1 MPVRNLEITKKADND
16 ADVSDAVFAIYGPYT
31 TEELDNLTAVSAAK
45 KVGEMTS
52 SGNVYSFVSTQSA
65 YLTYADSYLVV
76 ETSAPAPYLSTGAT
90 FSGEGIAAHDE
101 VEIGGEKHSCFV
113 LEGMN
118 QAARRL

>member
-1 MPVRNLEITKKADND
+1 MDVGLVPVRDLEITKKADND
-16 ADVSDAVFAIYGPYT
+16 ANVSDAVFAIYGPYT

-76 ETSAPAPYLSTGAT
+76 ELRRTTRLKSAAKST
-90 FSGEGIAAHDE
+90 AA
-101 VEIGGEKHSCFV
+101 SCWK
-113 LEGMN
+113 
-118 QAARRL
+118 A